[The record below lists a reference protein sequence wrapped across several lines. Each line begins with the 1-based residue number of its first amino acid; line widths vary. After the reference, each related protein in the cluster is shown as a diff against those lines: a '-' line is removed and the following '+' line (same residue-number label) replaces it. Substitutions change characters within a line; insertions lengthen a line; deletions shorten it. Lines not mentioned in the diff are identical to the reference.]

1 MAFLFKR
8 FKTLAFM
15 GLLFVI
21 ALLVEIAYLKHYNVS
36 YMLSPDGELYS
47 NMAENFLQGKGLVNT
62 IRDRDYVV
70 GPVYPLLLM
79 FTYLLFGL
87 KSYWAVIKLQVVFQ
101 ALTALVLYKTG
112 EELFG
117 KGYGLIPYGLML
129 LYPLFPFWGIYVLTE
144 TTYVF
149 IITLFLYLLLIYSK
163 SASQSGKRL
172 RIALVMGLVIGIGNL
187 VRPLLLL
194 VFPFLLVWMCWV
206 RGWRLKAGFRDFAL
220 VVLMTV
226 LVMCPWWIRNYVKYH
241 QFIAVTNYGAYELYV
256 GNNPFTITNQF
267 YHFRVPTYD
276 PEVKARVDKLPVLEQ
291 EKEYSRLAEVY
302 ILQHP
307 WKFVIRTVEKEV
319 NLFWKPVNSWEGKAN
334 NILGWQLDQWYLIL
348 GLIGAFFSLF
358 RLRKYGFLLFI
369 TLYYSFVVSMI
380 TVVFIGRYRLPIMPA
395 IVILVSLVFVTII
408 KGCVALANRFIK
420 FWQRREQ
427 RT

>member
-8 FKTLAFM
+8 FKPLVLM
-15 GLLFVI
+15 ELLFVI
-21 ALLVEIAYLKHYNVS
+21 ALLVEIAYLMHYNVS
-36 YMLSPDGELYS
+36 YIISPDGELYS
-47 NMAENFLQGKGLVNT
+47 NMAENLLQGKGLVNT

-70 GPVYPLLLM
+70 GPVYPLLLT

-87 KSYWAVIKLQVVFQ
+87 KSYWAVIRLQAVLQ

-117 KGYGLIPYGLML
+117 KGYGWIPFGLML

-149 IITLFLYLLLIYSK
+149 IFTLFLYLLLIYSK
-163 SASQSGKRL
+163 SQSQSGKRL
-172 RIALVMGLVIGIGNL
+172 RIVLLMGLVIGIANL

-194 VFPFLLVWMCWV
+194 VFPFLLVWMC
-206 RGWRLKAGFRDFAL
+206 
-220 VVLMTV
+220 
-226 LVMCPWWIRNYVKYH
+226 WWIRNYVKYH

-256 GNNPFTITNQF
+256 GNNPYTITNEF
-267 YHFRVPTYD
+267 YHVRVPTYD
-276 PEVKARVDKLPVLEQ
+276 PEVKARVDSLPVLEQ
-291 EKEYSRLAEVY
+291 EREYSRLAETY

-307 WKFVIRTVEKEV
+307 WKFVVRTVEKKV
-319 NLFWKPVNSWEGKAN
+319 NLFWKPVDAWEGKAN
-334 NILGWQLDQWYLIL
+334 NILGWQLDQWYIIL
-348 GLIGAFFSLF
+348 GFIGAFLSLF
-358 RLRKYGFLLFI
+358 GLRKYGFLLFM

-395 IVILVSLVFVTII
+395 MVILVSLVFVTII
-408 KGCVALANRFIK
+408 KGCIALAK
-420 FWQRREQ
+420 ELLKRREQ

>member
-8 FKTLAFM
+8 FKPLVLM

-21 ALLVEIAYLKHYNVS
+21 ALLIEIAYLKHYNVS
-36 YMLSPDGELYS
+36 YMISPDGELYS
-47 NMAENFLQGKGLVNT
+47 NMAENLLQGKGLVNT

-79 FTYLLFGL
+79 FTYLLYGL
-87 KSYWAVIKLQVVFQ
+87 KSYWAVIRLQTVLQ

-117 KGYGLIPYGLML
+117 KGYAWIPYGLML
-129 LYPLFPFWGIYVLTE
+129 IYPLFPFWGIYVLTE

-149 IITLFLYLLLIYSK
+149 MFTLFLYLLLIYSK
-163 SASQSGKRL
+163 NQSQSGKRV
-172 RIALVMGLVIGIGNL
+172 RIALVMGLVIGIANL

-206 RGWRLKAGFRDFAL
+206 RGWRLKAGVKDFAL
-220 VVLMTV
+220 VLLMTV

-256 GNNPFTITNQF
+256 GNNPYTITNQF
-267 YHFRVPTYD
+267 YHFSIPSYD
-276 PEVKARVDKLPVLEQ
+276 PEVKARVDSLPVLAQ

-307 WKFVIRTVEKEV
+307 WKFVVRTVEKEV
-319 NLFWKPVNSWEGKAN
+319 NLFWKPVDAWEGKAN
-334 NILGWQLDQWYLIL
+334 NIFGWQLDQWFLML
-348 GLIGAFFSLF
+348 GLIGAFLSLF
-358 RLRKYGFLLFI
+358 ELRKYGFLLFM

-380 TVVFIGRYRLPIMPA
+380 TVVYIGRYRLPIMPA

-408 KGCVALANRFIK
+408 KGFVALAK
-420 FWQRREQ
+420 ELKKSREQ